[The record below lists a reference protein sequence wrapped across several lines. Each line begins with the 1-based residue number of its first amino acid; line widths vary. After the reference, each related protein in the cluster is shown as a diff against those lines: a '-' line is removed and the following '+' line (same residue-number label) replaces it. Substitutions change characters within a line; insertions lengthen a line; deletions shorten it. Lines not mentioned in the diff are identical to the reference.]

1 MDRMVGGS
9 CRLTALAANCPGV
22 PNLDVTLLDVL
33 FRTKDI
39 QQPMRFKICAFLWTL
54 LPDTILNL
62 LLHLVL
68 ESARNTSDS
77 KESFTTIPKPFR
89 VGTRTDQPWLAS
101 EARFSGE
108 GEEKRLPQVKALHNL
123 I

>member
-1 MDRMVGGS
+1 MGFTMDPP
-9 CRLTALAANCPGV
+9 A
-22 PNLDVTLLDVL
+22 DQTL
-33 FRTKDI
+33 K
-39 QQPMRFKICAFLWTL
+39 
-54 LPDTILNL
+54 L

-77 KESFTTIPKPFR
+77 KESFATILTPFR